1 MKTTYPVI
9 FTDVN
14 TNILVDVPD
23 QKQMKKEKKK
33 ALYLMQLKWQEM
45 QLD

>member
-1 MKTTYPVI
+1 MKLTYPTI

-14 TNILVDVPD
+14 TNILVEVPD

-33 ALYLMQLKWQEM
+33 ALLK
-45 QLD
+45 LSRVPCP